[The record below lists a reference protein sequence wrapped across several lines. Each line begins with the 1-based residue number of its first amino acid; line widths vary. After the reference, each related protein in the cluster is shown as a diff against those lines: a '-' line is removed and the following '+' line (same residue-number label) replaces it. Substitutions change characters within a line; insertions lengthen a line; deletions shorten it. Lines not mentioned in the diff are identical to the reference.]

1 MVSECAVWSNDI
13 KDTLY
18 SLCKC
23 KVTGRTQRI
32 VHVFCAL
39 KLNEKKDFLFFIS
52 IVEPCEMPDSIVE
65 ILSNNCTAYLI
76 FITKTAANIV
86 FGIKTVE

>member
-1 MVSECAVWSNDI
+1 MVSESAVWSNNI

-23 KVTGRTQRI
+23 KVTGRIQRI
-32 VHVFCAL
+32 IYVSCAL
-39 KLNEKKDFLFFIS
+39 KLNEKKTFYFFFTV
-52 IVEPCEMPDSIVE
+52 VEPCEMPDSIVK

-76 FITKTAANIV
+76 LII
-86 FGIKTVE
+86 